1 VWPRTLKGKRTVL
14 YTIIV
19 LNTFLLF
26 LDLFV
31 VSDET
36 GAYISLL
43 TCAVCWLGILA
54 LDRLEDLEAQ
64 RENSIN
70 RHPDD
75 SDNNENSE
83 KE

>member
-1 VWPRTLKGKRTVL
+1 VL

-26 LDLFV
+26 LDLFMI
-31 VSDET
+31 SDET

-64 RENSIN
+64 RENSIK
-70 RHPDD
+70 RHLDD
-75 SDNNENSE
+75 SDNSENNE